1 VCVCVCVAC
10 VGVVYVCAGVGVCVC
25 VRCVWVWCMWVWVC
39 VCVCVCDVILLLQ
52 DARKHFRVTRLVVTD
67 LPLLKTARMLFSKCI
82 LCNNKEICKLV
93 EILLRRN

>member
-1 VCVCVCVAC
+1 MAC

-25 VRCVWVWCMWVWVC
+25 VCGVCGCGVCGCGCVC